1 MKTIAYRA
9 VLLVFTFIVLA
20 DFSYAKVEQRQ
31 VMDGDEIKVNSAAGI
46 MRKVSATEAKLAET
60 EVWERLLSSSSM
72 SVSSHTNAPLNE
84 AAPALAATDTGLLVA
99 PPSAIIPPLR
109 RRLATT
115 EAKLAETEVWE
126 RLLSSSSMS
135 VSSHANAPLNEAAP
149 VLAATDTGLLVATPS
164 AIVPP
169 LRRRLG
175 SSVEA
180 RIAET
185 EVWDRYLSSSSM
197 SVSAS
202 SVSTVIKAAPE
213 LVAVMNGNLNINWP
227 AIPPI

>member
-31 VMDGDEIKVNSAAGI
+31 VMDGDEIKVNSAASI

-84 AAPALAATDTGLLVA
+84 AAPA
-99 PPSAIIPPLR
+99 
-109 RRLATT
+109 
-115 EAKLAETEVWE
+115 
-126 RLLSSSSMS
+126 
-135 VSSHANAPLNEAAP
+135 
-149 VLAATDTGLLVATPS
+149 LAATDTGLLVATPS